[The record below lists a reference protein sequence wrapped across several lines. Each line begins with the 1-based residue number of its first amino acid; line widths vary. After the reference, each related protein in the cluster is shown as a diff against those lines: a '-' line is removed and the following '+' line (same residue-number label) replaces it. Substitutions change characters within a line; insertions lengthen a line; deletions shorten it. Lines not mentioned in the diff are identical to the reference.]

1 MRNIL
6 TVDVED
12 WYHICDIEHILP
24 SSSWDRC
31 ESRIM
36 VNVERILTLL
46 SRFKVK
52 ATFFVLGYIAERTP
66 EVVKMIYGE
75 GHEIASHGYGHVQV
89 YKLKKDEFL
98 QDLIRSKTLIKGIIG
113 ERGGRVIGYRAPQWS
128 ICGALDRVEPAEAH
142 FVAKAGKGKRD
153 SYWAL
158 DLLAQNGFL
167 YDSSIAPLRFIGVPN
182 APTTPYTLST
192 PHGEI
197 KEFPPLVMRS
207 PLGNLPIG
215 GGSSAWDRCES
226 RIMVNVERILTLLSR
241 FKVKATFFVLGYIAE
256 RTPEVVKMIYG
267 EGHEIASHGYGHVQV
282 YKLKKDEFLQDL
294 IRSKTLIEG
303 IIGERGGRVIGYRA
317 PQWSICKGEEK
328 TLIGHSIS

>member
-1 MRNIL
+1 MTFLKLVDDRMGIKNIL

-98 QDLIRSKTLIKGIIG
+98 QDLIRSKTLIEGIIG

-128 ICGALDRVEPAEAH
+128 IC
-142 FVAKAGKGKRD
+142 KGKRD

-182 APTTPYTLST
+182 APTTPCTLST

-215 GGSSAWDRCES
+215 GGWGL
-226 RIMVNVERILTLLSR
+226 RIFSYRSI
-241 FKVKATFFVLGYIAE
+241 K
-256 RTPEVVKMIYG
+256 RT
-267 EGHEIASHGYGHVQV
+267 
-282 YKLKKDEFLQDL
+282 
-294 IRSKTLIEG
+294 IEG
-303 IIGERGGRVIGYRA
+303 LNRLGHPVLIFCHPSEFDTLSPQISLPWIKRFVCYGKIRTTEERMTRLLGDFEFSTIGRGLFG
-317 PQWSICKGEEK
+317 
-328 TLIGHSIS
+328 